1 MYLGFKI
8 KKGSSP
14 CELGLRGGRIF
25 NLPMLCASATT
36 MGAPGGW
43 TSPSLMTGSPS
54 VVRDDFEQC
63 PCNVLL

>member
-8 KKGSSP
+8 KKVSSP
-14 CELGLRGGRIF
+14 CEHGLRGGRIF

-43 TSPSLMTGSPS
+43 TSPSLMAGLLSM
-54 VVRDDFEQC
+54 VRDGFEQC
-63 PCNVLL
+63 TCNILL